1 MSTRFHTETRHRSD
15 EPRPRDSRAAWYR
28 QPIVW
33 VAAAVLG
40 ASIAGCVWL
49 IVVAERYADP
59 PLPATGM
66 QILKMPLTRP
76 APAPPHAPGTPP

>member
-1 MSTRFHTETRHRSD
+1 MSTRFHALPSPAD
-15 EPRPRDSRAAWYR
+15 EVAARDVRDAWYR

-33 VAAAVLG
+33 VGAAVLV

-49 IVVAERYADP
+49 IVVAERHADP
-59 PLPATGM
+59 PLPVDGL

-76 APAPPHAPGTPP
+76 PPREAASSP

>member
-1 MSTRFHTETRHRSD
+1 MSTRFHTATHHRAD
-15 EPRPRDSRAAWYR
+15 EPRPRGARDAWYR

-33 VAAAVLG
+33 VAATVLA

-59 PLPATGM
+59 PLPTGGL

-76 APAPPHAPGTPP
+76 AQPPPDAAGTQP